1 MSLGLLNGMITEA
14 SEYYIYPVVNAQNL
28 SMINFP
34 AFADEND
41 EEMMKLYSQSV
52 TGMANYRIRT
62 RYRDSGIIRV
72 NPYVKTRKSFTAS
85 YRLHYLNEFC
95 KFVGREKEL
104 VELNKFCS
112 ADKELL
118 WWSLVGKGGIGK
130 SRLVYQWL
138 KQLSNNWFG
147 FFAKTDVDVE
157 RYREFKPFSD
167 TVIVIDYVLGNEDKP
182 LFITIRKHPVK
193 RAVKHF
199 FYGNTFHSCHFRI
212 AVAKNEIHT
221 ATVLI
226 KDKFY
231 HTECQRHIVQQAT
244 FFQHTQGAMFRVCQ
258 LYFSTQTAMTA
269 HIALTPLKSA
279 AVRHGINAIV
289 ADIYNVAAAYDNSLA
304 DTQKILLRQ
313 SR

>member
-1 MSLGLLNGMITEA
+1 MDDPNLKGFMSFASKQLHLNIPYFYLHKAGDDLSDLGPNVIPVCYGM
-14 SEYYIYPVVNAQNL
+14 EYSDLSNAVE
-28 SMINFP
+28 
-34 AFADEND
+34 D
-41 EEMMKLYSQSV
+41 
-52 TGMANYRIRT
+52 MANYRIRT

-130 SRLVYQWL
+130 
-138 KQLSNNWFG
+138 
-147 FFAKTDVDVE
+147 
-157 RYREFKPFSD
+157 
-167 TVIVIDYVLGNEDKP
+167 P
-182 LFITIRKHPVK
+182 LFITIRKHLVK

-221 ATVLI
+221 T
-226 KDKFY
+226 
-231 HTECQRHIVQQAT
+231 T
-244 FFQHTQGAMFRVCQ
+244 
-258 LYFSTQTAMTA
+258 
-269 HIALTPLKSA
+269 
-279 AVRHGINAIV
+279 VRHGINAIV